1 MPQVT
6 DPALLQALNGG
17 GQQQPRQPRFPGVIE
32 GNPDPFKQSAE
43 ARAQAGE
50 ARANE
55 DQAMQRQ
62 RFAQDQQKLELER
75 ERVKQEGIKATG
87 EQNKAAGFLLR
98 ALKSN
103 DVYEAQQIGPRSLVG
118 QTLSEVAPGIL
129 NTLPSDIG
137 NSPQRQ
143 VSDVTQDD
151 FIAATLRYESGAAI
165 PATELEAQRRRYF
178 PMPGDGPEALAAKAE
193 LRRTAIEALKTSA
206 GAIGEKTFQDF
217 VGPQDEGLTGGV
229 VTDDR
234 PEQDIV
240 GTLNPGGGSPP
251 AGGAP
256 TDGPPSFR
264 STQDPGGFSG
274 LASLATRGV
283 TLGLSDEAAGIGNYL
298 GALLT
303 GQNPADAYVAGRDSQ
318 RQFDQQAAQQWG
330 LTGGA
335 MELLGGG
342 GAARIASLPSTIG
355 GAARQGAA
363 IGGAAGFG
371 AGEGAQG
378 STMNALLGA
387 GVGGALGAGGQYVGN
402 ALAARA
408 TRNAP
413 GMAVVQ
419 AGQRQNIPI
428 RQPDARP
435 DLRGQMAQ
443 AESTQTG
450 GPMIRAT
457 READANAIEQRIA
470 EVGGGGNPSDPYALG
485 TRVQEAGQRY
495 IARTKAQATRLY
507 DRARELAGDATVT
520 ARNADAAL
528 DQNIQEL
535 RAAGEN
541 SNAAAIGYLEG
552 LRDDI
557 DRGLSLQAVQNL
569 RTNMR
574 GQISE
579 RGLTATDTER
589 RVGQVL
595 DAMNQDLTEQLP
607 REAGDALRA
616 ADSFYRERQTFINN
630 TLKQFMGDRGNPLPA
645 ETAAQRLVSIAQ
657 GKGNYDRFSR
667 MWQQLEPTEQAD
679 VSATIAA
686 SLGRKANGDFSVATL
701 IRSLDPSKGINP
713 RTARLV
719 FGEDG
724 ARALQ
729 DLRVIA
735 QAKTETMGRQSPS
748 GVAINAGA
756 SGLKK
761 LLWGA
766 LGMIGGGPGGAAAG
780 AVGQSFFQQWGE
792 QRAAR
797 MLLNPDFTRW
807 LRNAPNATNPQA
819 IDRYFSKLATTGIA
833 ANDNAAF
840 TQALMAAFKQSPG
853 RAAAQD
859 EPNGRR
865 VPPQQ

>member
-1 MPQVT
+1 MAQNAFGHLIPGAQPTQTPMQPQG
-6 DPALLQALNGG
+6 DPILKPA
-17 GQQQPRQPRFPGVIE
+17 
-32 GNPDPFKQSAE
+32 DPYKQSAE

-50 ARANE
+50 ARAGE

-62 RFAQDQQKLELER
+62 RFQQDQERLALER

-87 EQNKAAGFLLR
+87 EQSKAAGFLLR

-103 DVYEAQQIGPRSLVG
+103 DTYEAQQIGPRSLVG
-118 QTLSEVAPGIL
+118 QTLSEIAPSAL
-129 NTLPSDIG
+129 NSLPSGVG

-143 VSDVTQDD
+143 VADVTQGD

-165 PATELEAQRRRYF
+165 PPAEMEAQRRRYF

-193 LRRTAIEALKTSA
+193 LRRTAIEALRTSS
-206 GAIGEKTFQDF
+206 GAIGEKTYQDYM
-217 VGPQDEGLTGGV
+217 GPQGEGLTGGV
-229 VTDDR
+229 VTDTS
-234 PEQDIV
+234 PQTPIA
-240 GTLNPGGGSPP
+240 GTAPPTDGSPP
-251 AGGAP
+251 NGTP
-256 TDGPPSFR
+256 PDGVPSVR
-264 STQDPGGFSG
+264 SMQDPGGFSG

-283 TLGLSDEAAGIGNYL
+283 TLGLSDEAAGVGNYL

-303 GQNPADAYVAGRDSQ
+303 GQNPADAYVTGRDSQ

-330 LTGGA
+330 MAGGA

-342 GAARIASLPSTIG
+342 GAARIASVPNSLMGAAGQAATIG
-355 GAARQGAA
+355 GL
-363 IGGAAGFG
+363 AGFG
-371 AGEGAQG
+371 SGEGAGG
-378 STMNALLGA
+378 SAANALLGA
-387 GVGGALGAGGQYVGN
+387 SVGGGIGAAGQYAGN

-408 TRNAP
+408 AARTP
-413 GMAVVQ
+413 DMAVVQ
-419 AGQRQNIPI
+419 AGQRQGIPI

-435 DLRGQMAQ
+435 NLRGQAAQ
-443 AESTQTG
+443 IESTQTG
-450 GPMIRAT
+450 GPMIRAA
-457 READANAIEQRIA
+457 REGDQAAIEQRIA
-470 EVGGGGNPSDPYALG
+470 DVGGQGAASDPYALG
-485 TRVQEAGQRY
+485 TRVQGAGQRY

-507 DRARELAGDATVT
+507 DKARELSGDATVT
-520 ARNADAAL
+520 PRNADAVL

-541 SNAAAIGYLEG
+541 SNASAISYLEG
-552 LRDDI
+552 LRNDI
-557 DRGLSLQAVQNL
+557 DRGLTLSSVQNL

-574 GQISE
+574 GQIGE
-579 RGLTATDTER
+579 KGLTGTDTER

-607 REAGDALRA
+607 KEASAALRA
-616 ADSFYRERQTFINN
+616 ADGFYKERQTFIND
-630 TLKQFMGDRGNPLPA
+630 TLKQFMGNRGNPLPA
-645 ETAAQRLVSIAQ
+645 ETAAQRLVSMAQ
-657 GKGNYDRFSR
+657 GKGNLERFSS
-667 MWQQLEPTEQAD
+667 MWKQLEPTEQAD
-679 VSATIAA
+679 VAATIAH
-686 SLGRKANGDFSVATL
+686 SLGRRANGEFSAAMLVRA
-701 IRSLDPSKGINP
+701 LDPSKGINP

-735 QAKTETMGRQSPS
+735 QAKTDTMGRQSPS

-761 LLWGA
+761 LILGA
-766 LGMIGGGPGGAAAG
+766 MGFASGGPVGAAAG
-780 AVGQSFFQQWGE
+780 AMSQSMIQAWGE

-807 LRNAPNATNPQA
+807 LRNMPNTSNPQA
-819 IDRYFSKLATTGIA
+819 INRYFGRLATTGIA

-840 TQALMAAFKQSPG
+840 QQAIMQAFKASPTS
-853 RAAAQD
+853 AAAQD
-859 EPNGRR
+859 EANGRR